1 MKLAVNKNGFVNNIL
16 SPASKLSENLV
27 LEFDAEQNLCKTF
40 VNSADNS
47 VILIGSTSCKVQD
60 PVKCII
66 PDCKTFLR
74 LFSGIDDENI
84 ALSVETNSIE
94 YKNSQLSFKYHLLD
108 ESYIVNKKT
117 ISEEKLSRIEFDTK
131 FLITKQKLSEII
143 KFNSIV
149 PDVEKVYFFTRE
161 QKVYCKVGDEQK
173 ANTNEITTEVSNEFT
188 GSSITES
195 FPLNVQ
201 NILLFTFNSDSIS
214 VSINHQLKVFK
225 FETPNL
231 LYVVSGLVK

>member
-1 MKLAVNKNGFVNNIL
+1 MKLAVNKNKFVNDLL

-27 LEFDAEQNLCKTF
+27 LEFDSEKNLCKTF

-47 VILIGSTSCKVQD
+47 VILIGSASCKVQD
-60 PVKCII
+60 PIKCVI

-84 ALSVETNSIE
+84 ALSVESNFIE
-94 YKNSQLSFKYHLLD
+94 YKNSQISFKYHLLD

-117 ISEEKLSRIEFDTK
+117 ISEEKLSKIEFDTK
-131 FLITKQKLSEII
+131 FSITKQKLSEII
-143 KFNSIV
+143 KFNSII
-149 PDVEKVYFFTRE
+149 PDVEKIYFFTRD

-173 ANTNEITTEVSNEFT
+173 SNTNEITTEASSEFT
-188 GSSITES
+188 GSPIAEP
-195 FPLNVQ
+195 FPLNVH
-201 NILLFTFNSDSIS
+201 NILLFTFNTDVIS